1 MPNLLP
7 NALDL
12 ADSGVDDKPDVA
24 PYAYGSRGPEG
35 LDDFTAKFGFYKRSD
50 DD

>member
-1 MPNLLP
+1 MK
-7 NALDL
+7 
-12 ADSGVDDKPDVA
+12 SEDKPDVA

-35 LDDFTAKFGFYKRSD
+35 LDEFTSTLGHYKRSD